1 MAEKRK
7 THRLAGLI
15 LSCSLLGFIVAAT
28 PSPQPS
34 PQPPPQHSPSAQP
47 SSTPS
52 SIEQQPV
59 ILVYPFDVQTGAD
72 ARIGTAI
79 AQILGQEMAA
89 AGGITV
95 LAIPQG
101 VKRPDFLDNARTA
114 KADFYISGYVTP
126 VGESAAVV
134 EQVVSVESGV
144 ILFSQTAQVSSVADV
159 ASQSLLAR
167 GQILAFVGRET
178 QNVGAQTANTPAPTS
193 SNGAQVPIS
202 GITNIVDSV
211 FKHKGG
217 QTPPPAPVVKP
228 SRGVIIAPVT
238 ASGSVAP
245 AELTNALRELYLAL
259 NRRFVTQMTA
269 VTSSP
274 EQSADAIC
282 GPDRDNTIATGT
294 LAETPGKHM
303 TATFVLLVYTCFGA
317 PLEREVGKGASL
329 KTAVDAAVAAYA
341 AAHPENS

>member
-1 MAEKRK
+1 MAEKHFG
-7 THRLAGLI
+7 HRMAGLI
-15 LSCSLLGFIVAAT
+15 LACSLLGFIVAAT
-28 PSPQPS
+28 PSPSPAPS
-34 PQPPPQHSPSAQP
+34 QTPQ
-47 SSTPS
+47 SSLTPS
-52 SIEQQPV
+52 SLEQLPV
-59 ILVYPFDVQTGAD
+59 VLVYPFEVQTGAD

-79 AQILGQEMAA
+79 AQILAQEMAA

-101 VKRPDFLDNARTA
+101 IKRPAFLDNARAA

-134 EQVVSVESGV
+134 EQVVSVESEV

-167 GQILAFVGRET
+167 TQILAFVGRET
-178 QNVGAQTANTPAPTS
+178 ENVGTQTANTPAPTS

-217 QTPPPAPVVKP
+217 GQSPPPAPVVKP

-238 ASGSVAP
+238 ASGYVAP
-245 AELTNALRELYLAL
+245 AELTNALREFYVAL
-259 NRRFVTQMTA
+259 NRRFATQMTA
-269 VTSSP
+269 VTSPP

-282 GPDRDNTIATGT
+282 GPDRNNTIATGT
-294 LAETPGKHM
+294 LTETPGKH
-303 TATFVLLVYTCFGA
+303 TAVTFILQVYTCFGA
-317 PLEREVGKGASL
+317 PLDRQVGKGTSL
-329 KTAVDAAVAAYA
+329 KAAVDAAVAAYA
-341 AAHPENS
+341 TAHPENS

>member
-7 THRLAGLI
+7 TYRLAGLI

-34 PQPPPQHSPSAQP
+34 PQRSASPQP

-52 SIEQQPV
+52 SLEQQPV

-167 GQILAFVGRET
+167 SQILAFVGRGT

-202 GITNIVDSV
+202 GITNMVDSV
-211 FKHKGG
+211 FKHKGA
-217 QTPPPAPVVKP
+217 QTPSPAPVVKP
-228 SRGVIIAPVT
+228 SRGIIIAPVT

-259 NRRFVTQMTA
+259 NRRFVTQMTS
-269 VTSSP
+269 VTSPP

-282 GPDRDNTIATGT
+282 GPDRDNTIASGT
-294 LAETPGKHM
+294 LTETPGKHM

-317 PLEREVGKGASL
+317 RLEREVGKGASL

>member
-1 MAEKRK
+1 MAEKRFA
-7 THRLAGLI
+7 HRMAGLI

-28 PSPQPS
+28 PSPPPLPQPS
-34 PQPPPQHSPSAQP
+34 PPSTPA
-47 SSTPS
+47 TPS
-52 SIEQQPV
+52 SSLEQLPV
-59 ILVYPFDVQTGAD
+59 VLVYPFDVQTGSD

-101 VKRPDFLDNARTA
+101 IKRPAFLDNARAA

-167 GQILAFVGRET
+167 SQILAFVGRET
-178 QNVGAQTANTPAPTS
+178 ENVGTQTANTPAPTS

-211 FKHKGG
+211 FKRKGG
-217 QTPPPAPVVKP
+217 AQSPPPIPVVKP

-245 AELTNALRELYLAL
+245 AELTNALREFYVAL

-269 VTSSP
+269 VTSPP

-282 GPDRDNTIATGT
+282 GPNRNNTIATGT
-294 LAETPGKHM
+294 LTETPDKHKHV
-303 TATFVLLVYTCFGA
+303 TVTFVLLVYTCFGA
-317 PLEREVGKGASL
+317 PLEREVGKGTSL

-341 AAHPENS
+341 TAHPDNS

>member
-7 THRLAGLI
+7 TYRLAGLI

-34 PQPPPQHSPSAQP
+34 PQPPPQPSPSAQA

-52 SIEQQPV
+52 SLEQQPV

-72 ARIGTAI
+72 PRIGTAI

-167 GQILAFVGRET
+167 GAD
-178 QNVGAQTANTPAPTS
+178 
-193 SNGAQVPIS
+193 S
-202 GITNIVDSV
+202 GIRRARNPERRSANRKYAGPDLE
-211 FKHKGG
+211 
-217 QTPPPAPVVKP
+217 Q
-228 SRGVIIAPVT
+228 RR
-238 ASGSVAP
+238 ASSDLGHH
-245 AELTNALRELYLAL
+245 EH
-259 NRRFVTQMTA
+259 RRF
-269 VTSSP
+269 
-274 EQSADAIC
+274 
-282 GPDRDNTIATGT
+282 G
-294 LAETPGKHM
+294 
-303 TATFVLLVYTCFGA
+303 F
-317 PLEREVGKGASL
+317 
-329 KTAVDAAVAAYA
+329 
-341 AAHPENS
+341 

>member
-1 MAEKRK
+1 M
-7 THRLAGLI
+7 AGLT
-15 LSCSLLGFIVAAT
+15 LACSLLGFIVAAT
-28 PSPQPS
+28 PSPS
-34 PQPPPQHSPSAQP
+34 PAPAPQASPTPQ
-47 SSTPS
+47 SSPTPS
-52 SIEQQPV
+52 SLEQQPV
-59 ILVYPFDVQTGAD
+59 VLVYPFEVQTGSD

-101 VKRPDFLDNARTA
+101 IKRPAFLDNARA
-114 KADFYISGYVTP
+114 VKADFYISGYVTP

-167 GQILAFVGRET
+167 TQILAFVGRET
-178 QNVGAQTANTPAPTS
+178 ENVGTQTANTPAPTS

-211 FKHKGG
+211 FKHKGA
-217 QTPPPAPVVKP
+217 QSPSPLPVVKP

-238 ASGSVAP
+238 ASGYVAP
-245 AELTNALRELYLAL
+245 AELTNALREFYVAL
-259 NRRFVTQMTA
+259 NRRFTTQMTA
-269 VTSSP
+269 VTSPP

-282 GPDRDNTIATGT
+282 GPNRNNTIATGT
-294 LAETPGKHM
+294 LTETSGKHP
-303 TATFVLLVYTCFGA
+303 AVTFVLQVYTCFGA
-317 PLEREVGKGASL
+317 PLDRQVGKGTSL
-329 KTAVDAAVAAYA
+329 KLAVDAAVAAYA
-341 AAHPENS
+341 AAHPDNS